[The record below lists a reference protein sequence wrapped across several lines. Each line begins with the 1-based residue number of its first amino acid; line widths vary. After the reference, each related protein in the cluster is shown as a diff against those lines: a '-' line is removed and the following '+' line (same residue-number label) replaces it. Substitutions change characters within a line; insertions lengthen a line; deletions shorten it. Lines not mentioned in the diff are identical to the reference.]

1 MSNATET
8 DHYLTMPNAWEPD
21 LKYDEMQGRTSS
33 FYAVLMPESMTEIRN
48 VETYLSLME
57 RRIEWAIGQWME
69 DTQMEFADVVRMVKA
84 QLNASDVFLEW
95 PRLETPGQLASA
107 LVTQPLR
114 MGDLIREIP
123 REFPLNAI
131 EETQEVR
138 NTVQYQT
145 FEEWLIFY
153 AKP

>member
-1 MSNATET
+1 
-8 DHYLTMPNAWEPD
+8 
-21 LKYDEMQGRTSS
+21 
-33 FYAVLMPESMTEIRN
+33 
-48 VETYLSLME
+48 
-57 RRIEWAIGQWME
+57 
-69 DTQMEFADVVRMVKA
+69 
-84 QLNASDVFLEW
+84 
-95 PRLETPGQLASA
+95 
-107 LVTQPLR
+107 

>member
-1 MSNATET
+1 MPNATET
-8 DHYLTMPNAWEPD
+8 DRYLTMPNAWEPD

-48 VETYLSLME
+48 VETYLILME
-57 RRIEWAIGQWME
+57 RRVEWAIGQWME
-69 DTQMEFADVVRMVKA
+69 DAQMEFADVVRMVKVR
-84 QLNASDVFLEW
+84 LNANGVLLDL

-114 MGDLIREIP
+114 MENLIREIP
-123 REFPLNAI
+123 REFPLNGI

-138 NTVQYQT
+138 DTVQYQT